1 MDNNELVVPFL
12 SFFFFFFFIFHVAK
26 MAVMIFTWLSLLPL
40 GYFLEAELLSYRAC
54 ATLIYWKHAQ
64 IIFNTELL
72 IMINKEE

>member
-1 MDNNELVVPFL
+1 
-12 SFFFFFFFIFHVAK
+12 